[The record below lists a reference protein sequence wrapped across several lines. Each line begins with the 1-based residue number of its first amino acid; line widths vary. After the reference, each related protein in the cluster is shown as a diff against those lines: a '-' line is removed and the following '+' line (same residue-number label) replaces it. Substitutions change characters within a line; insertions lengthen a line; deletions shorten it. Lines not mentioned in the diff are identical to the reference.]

1 MKLMQKGN
9 RQLRVADE
17 RADDMIKSGYVE
29 IDQKTGKP
37 VRVEPKPDD
46 KEAVI
51 KSLEA
56 ENAELKKENLS
67 LKDRVNELTVQL
79 ETGGKSK

>member
-9 RQLRVADE
+9 KQLRVADE
-17 RADDMIKSGYVE
+17 RADELIKSGYVE
-29 IDQKTGKP
+29 IDQKTGQP

-46 KEAVI
+46 KDSII
-51 KSLEA
+51 KALEA
-56 ENAELKKENLS
+56 DNAELKKENLS